1 MTVFDLSRWEPVSS
15 TCADLEFVYDE
26 PDLVTLGCVTRQNLD
41 CFSKS
46 RKPSTEPY

>member
-1 MTVFDLSRWEPVSS
+1 MVFDLSRWEPVSS
-15 TCADLEFVYDE
+15 TVCCADLVSNE

-46 RKPSTEPY
+46 LKPSIEPY